1 MPSERRFTF
10 TISPKD
16 LAAWAAVATEKGL
29 SVAAWL
35 RMLANEAVKREKR
48 K

>member
-1 MPSERRFTF
+1 MPSKSRFTF
-10 TISPKD
+10 TIAPKD
-16 LAAWAAVATEKGL
+16 IAQWAKVATEKGL

>member
-1 MPSERRFTF
+1 MPSDKRFTF
-10 TISPKD
+10 TVTPKD
-16 LAAWAAVATEKGL
+16 LEAWAAVATEKGL